1 MQLPAARSLGDAP
14 AIKVERYGAKPAHY
28 FPYDPEAPRVAA
40 RVIEAILDCRS
51 TLFVDHIGS
60 TAVPGCG
67 GKGIIDLLVAYPAG
81 AFFVATDALDQL
93 GFQTQGGLEPFTE
106 SRPMR
111 VGAATY
117 RGKAY
122 LVHAHVIRSGDR
134 AGQDLIR
141 FRDRLRA
148 DAELVQAYQVEKLSI
163 LSRGI
168 TVSAEYSR
176 AKSEFIRAVLGAVH
190 GTMPAAS
197 SRNESIACAPA
208 SQIFIAR

>member
-93 GFQTQGGLEPFTE
+93 GFQTQGGPEPFTE

-141 FRDRLRA
+141 FRDRLCA

-163 LSRGI
+163 LSRGV

-176 AKSEFIRAVLGAVH
+176 ATREFSRAVLGAVH
-190 GTMPAAS
+190 GTMPSAS
-197 SRNESIACAPA
+197 TRNESIACAPA
-208 SQIFIAR
+208 SHIFTAR